1 VRERV
6 HDVLLLIKGLGRGG
20 AEQLLVSAAPH
31 LDRSRFRYHVAYLLP
46 WKDALVPALR
56 GHGLEVHCLGTGPA
70 WIGRLRSLVRR
81 RGIRLVHAHSPY
93 PAAVARVALPGVRH
107 VYTEH
112 NVWARYHP
120 VTYVANRMTYR
131 RNSHVFAVSEEVR
144 GSIRMPPGA
153 RPPRTPVETLHP
165 GLDPS
170 AAGSWERPDGVRD
183 ELGISPAAP
192 LAGTVGS
199 LTPKKSHETLL
210 RAARVARQRLPGLR
224 VAVVGQGPLAGVL
237 RRTAAELAIDDA
249 VAFVGYREDAARVAS
264 AFDVFVL
271 SSRHEGLPVA
281 LLEAM
286 AAGRPVVA
294 TRVGGV
300 PEVVR
305 HGGEGILVPPGDPD
319 ALAAAMVTV
328 LADANLRARLGEAA
342 RRRAADFDIR
352 RTVRRHEEVYARL
365 LEPADRIP
373 GDRR

>member
-56 GHGLEVHCLGTGPA
+56 GHGLEVHRLGTGPV
-70 WIGRLRSLVRR
+70 WVGRLRSLVRR

-93 PAAVARVALPGVRH
+93 PAAVARVALPRVRH

-112 NVWARYHP
+112 NVWARYQP
-120 VTYVANRMTYR
+120 VTYWANRMTYGG
-131 RNSHVFAVSEEVR
+131 NDHVFAVSEEVR
-144 GSIRMPPGA
+144 ASIRMPPGA
-153 RPPRTPVETLHP
+153 RLPRAPVETLHP

-170 AAGSWERPDGVRD
+170 APTSWERPDGVRE
-183 ELGISPAAP
+183 ELGITANAP

-210 RAARVARQRLPGLR
+210 RAIRVARRSLPDLR
-224 VAVVGQGPLAGVL
+224 VAVVGQGPMAGTL
-237 RRTAAELAIDDA
+237 RRRAADLAVADA
-249 VAFVGYREDAARVAS
+249 VTFVGYREDAARVAS

-305 HGGEGILVPPGDPD
+305 DRGEGILVPPGDPE
-319 ALAAAMVTV
+319 ALAAALVTV
-328 LADANLRARLGEAA
+328 LADADLRARLGAAA

-352 RTVRRHEEVYARL
+352 RAVRRHEEVYRRL
-365 LEPADRIP
+365 LEPAP
-373 GDRR
+373 GEAR

>member
-1 VRERV
+1 M
-6 HDVLLLIKGLGRGG
+6 
-20 AEQLLVSAAPH
+20 
-31 LDRSRFRYHVAYLLP
+31 
-46 WKDALVPALR
+46 
-56 GHGLEVHCLGTGPA
+56 
-70 WIGRLRSLVRR
+70 
-81 RGIRLVHAHSPY
+81 
-93 PAAVARVALPGVRH
+93 RH

-112 NVWARYHP
+112 NLWARYHP
-120 VTYVANRMTYR
+120 VTYLANRMTYG
-131 RNSHVFAVSEEVR
+131 RNDHVFAVSEEVR
-144 GSIRMPPGA
+144 TSIRVSLGT
-153 RPPRTPVETLHP
+153 RPAPVVETLYQ
-165 GLDPS
+165 GLEPS
-170 AAGSWERPDGVRD
+170 AAGLWEQPDGVRG
-183 ELGISPAAP
+183 ELGISPDAP

-210 RAARVARQRLPGLR
+210 RATRLARRSLPDLR
-224 VAVVGQGPLAGVL
+224 VAVVGQGPMAGAL
-237 RRTAAELAIDDA
+237 HRRAAELAVEDA

-305 HGGEGILVPPGDPD
+305 DGGEGILVPPGDPE

-328 LADANLRARLGEAA
+328 LVDSDLQARLGEAA

-365 LEPADRIP
+365 LAPADRIP

>member
-1 VRERV
+1 
-6 HDVLLLIKGLGRGG
+6 
-20 AEQLLVSAAPH
+20 
-31 LDRSRFRYHVAYLLP
+31 
-46 WKDALVPALR
+46 
-56 GHGLEVHCLGTGPA
+56 
-70 WIGRLRSLVRR
+70 
-81 RGIRLVHAHSPY
+81 
-93 PAAVARVALPGVRH
+93 
-107 VYTEH
+107 
-112 NVWARYHP
+112 
-120 VTYVANRMTYR
+120 
-131 RNSHVFAVSEEVR
+131 
-144 GSIRMPPGA
+144 
-153 RPPRTPVETLHP
+153 
-165 GLDPS
+165 
-170 AAGSWERPDGVRD
+170 VRD
-183 ELGISPAAP
+183 ELGISPEAP

-210 RAARVARQRLPGLR
+210 RAARVARQRLPDLR
-224 VAVVGQGPLAGVL
+224 VAVVGQGPLAGAL
-237 RRTAAELAIDDA
+237 RRRAAELAVEDA
-249 VAFVGYREDAARVAS
+249 VTLVGYREDAARVAS
-264 AFDVFVL
+264 AFDLFVL

-305 HGGEGILVPPGDPD
+305 DGSEGILVPPGDPE

-328 LADANLRARLGEAA
+328 LADADLRARLGEAA